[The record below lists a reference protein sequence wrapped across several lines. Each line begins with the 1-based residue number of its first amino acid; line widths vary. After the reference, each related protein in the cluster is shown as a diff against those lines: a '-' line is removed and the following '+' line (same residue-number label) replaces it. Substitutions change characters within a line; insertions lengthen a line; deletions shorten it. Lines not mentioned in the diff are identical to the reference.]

1 MPDWIPIPGW
11 LDLVDI
17 GLVAAFGWLAI
28 SYLRRTRARASLAGL
43 ALLGIVYF
51 VARALDLKLATAL
64 LQAFFA
70 VVVLVLVVVFQEDL
84 RRMFEQLGTLRRGRT
99 QIPTG
104 TEPLDLLVRT
114 VTRLASTR
122 TGALIV
128 LPGREPLDRH
138 LEGGILLRGRVSEP
152 LLLSIFD
159 SGSPGHDGAVL
170 LRGRTVERFA
180 VHLPLSANHAAL
192 GPGGTR
198 HAAAL
203 GLAERCDAT
212 CIVVSEERGTVS
224 VARRG
229 TIQKLARPE
238 DLGIALRS
246 VFEREDETR
255 RWWQGRTAL
264 DGLIAITGALVL
276 WTVFVPGSD
285 IEETTVTARVVV
297 ANLPADMEL
306 ESTDPGSVDVTLRGL
321 RRDLLLAERSDISIR
336 VDAYLA
342 ELGRR
347 TFTINSSN
355 VRKPESLSVV
365 AITPEKVKLSVASIP
380 AEERNRR

>member
-28 SYLRRTRARASLAGL
+28 SYVRRTRARASLAGL
-43 ALLGIVYF
+43 AMLGLVYF

-84 RRMFEQLGTLRRGRT
+84 RRMFEQLGTLRRGKA
-99 QIPTG
+99 QVPTG

-159 SGSPGHDGAVL
+159 SSSPGHDGAVL

-192 GPGGTR
+192 GASGTR

-246 VFEREDETR
+246 VFEREDDTR

-264 DGLIAITGALVL
+264 DGLIATAGALVL

-297 ANLPADMEL
+297 ANLPNSMEL
-306 ESTDPGSVDVTLRGL
+306 ESTEPGSVEITLRGL
-321 RRDLLLAERSDISIR
+321 RRDLLLAERSDISVRI
-336 VDAYLA
+336 DAYLA

-347 TFTINSSN
+347 TFTVNSSD

-365 AITPEKVKLSVASIP
+365 AITPEKVKLSVAAVTP
-380 AEERNRR
+380 QERGRP